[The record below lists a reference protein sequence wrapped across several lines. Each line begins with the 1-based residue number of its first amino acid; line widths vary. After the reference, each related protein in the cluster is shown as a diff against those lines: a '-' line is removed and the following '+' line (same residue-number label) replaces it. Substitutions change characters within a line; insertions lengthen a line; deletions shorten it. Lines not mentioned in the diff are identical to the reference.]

1 MFLLSFFSLP
11 LQVQSLYLVKELG
24 REHLRPQ
31 YSWSRASQ
39 VAWWLRIHLPMQET
53 QVQSLVAKIPWRRKW
68 QLIPVF
74 LPGESH
80 GQRRL
85 VGYSPCGHEELDMT
99 EQLSMYTHI
108 LGVVSGEEILPQE

>member
-53 QVQSLVAKIPWRRKW
+53 QVQSLVGKIPWRRE
-68 QLIPVF
+68 LLLTPVF
-74 LPGESH
+74 LPGEFH
-80 GQRRL
+80 RQRSPAN
-85 VGYSPCGHEELDMT
+85 YSPCGHEELDMT